1 MRKVFNIPGGIH
13 PPENKH
19 QSNGGPITIAPIS
32 DTLVIPLSQHIG
44 APAKP
49 IVEVGDKVLKGQLI
63 GAATGF
69 VSVPVHAPTSGTV
82 SAIGLHPIPHASGMS
97 GPCISIA
104 SDGKDEWIE
113 HAGISDYTQL
123 DKTQLLDII
132 RNAGIAGMGGAGFPV
147 AVKLAGQPN
156 KPVKTLIINGTECE
170 PYITADDML
179 MRERSAQIIQ
189 GIKILAH
196 IVKPEEVLIGIE
208 DNKPEALAIM
218 RQAVAG
224 ENMEVVEFPTKY
236 PSGGE
241 KQLIQILTNKEV
253 PKGGLPAD
261 IGIVMQNPGTAT
273 AVYQAVVHGK
283 PLISRITTVTGE
295 ACETQQNYDVLIG
308 TPMSHLL
315 NLAGFKTAEANR
327 LIMGGPMMGF
337 ALQDYAV
344 PIVKTTN
351 CILAPS
357 QDELPEAD
365 QEQACI
371 RCGMCVQA
379 CPVSLLPQQLYWFS
393 KGKELEKLKTHNLA
407 DCIECGCCSYV
418 CPSNI
423 PLVQYYRSSKAAI
436 REHDADHQRAE
447 HSKARFEAREQRLIQ
462 EQEAKEAKRKAR
474 AEAAQKAKAAKLATA
489 ELVQNEDAPTNKD
502 DIIQAAIAR
511 TAAKKAAAKTEPISD
526 DPIQAAIERAKAK
539 RAGGSIAIETPEQK
553 IAKLEKKLAAAET
566 KFIQAKETG
575 NDKLAAFQAGIDKI
589 NQQLADAKTLLSEP
603 QVKAATIDNNSDGDA
618 SDAIARAQAKRAAGK
633 APDTPE
639 QQIEKLKNRLHKA
652 REKLALAEADN
663 SDKLD
668 AFRLSVTTLEQ
679 KLASAEKALSESAE
693 N

>member
-1 MRKVFNIPGGIH
+1 VRKVFNIPGGIH

-19 QSNGGPITIAPIS
+19 QSTGTPIATAPIA
-32 DTLVIPLSQHIG
+32 DTLIIPLSQHIG

-49 IVEVGDKVLKGQLI
+49 MVEIGEKVLKGQMI
-63 GAATGF
+63 AAATGF

-97 GPCISIA
+97 GQCISIA
-104 SDGKDEWIE
+104 TDGADEWIE
-113 HAGISDYTQL
+113 HNGVSDYTQL
-123 DKTQLLDII
+123 DKAKLLDII
-132 RNAGIAGMGGAGFPV
+132 RNAGIAGMGGAGFPA

-156 KPVKTLIINGTECE
+156 KPIRTLIINGTECE

-179 MRERSAQIIQ
+179 MRERSEQIVK

-196 IVKPEEVLIGIE
+196 IIAPEEILIGIE

-218 RQAVAG
+218 RQAVTS
-224 ENMEVVEFPTKY
+224 EKMEVVQFPTKY

-253 PKGGLPAD
+253 PRGGLPAD
-261 IGIVMQNPGTAT
+261 IGIVLQNPGTA
-273 AVYQAVVHGK
+273 AAIYQAVVQGK

-295 ACETQQNYDVLIG
+295 ACENQQNYEVLIG

-315 NLAGFKTAEANR
+315 NLAGFKTAEVNR

-337 ALQDYAV
+337 ALQDYEV

-357 QDELPEAD
+357 QEELPEAD
-365 QEQACI
+365 HEQACI

-393 KGKELEKLKTHNLA
+393 KGKELDKLKTHNLA

-436 REHDADHQRAE
+436 REHEADQQRAE

-489 ELVQNEDAPTNKD
+489 ELAQNEDTPTNKD

-511 TAAKKAAAKTEPISD
+511 SAAKKAAAKNDTVSD
-526 DPIQAAIERAKAK
+526 DPVQAAIERAKAK
-539 RAGGSIAIETPEQK
+539 RVGGTVEAETAEQK
-553 IAKLEKKLAAAET
+553 IEKLEKKLATAET
-566 KFIQAKETG
+566 KFAQAKEAG
-575 NDKLAAFQAGIDKI
+575 SDKLAAFQAGLDKI
-589 NQQLADAKTLLSEP
+589 NQQLADAKSQLSEP
-603 QVKAATIDNNSDGDA
+603 PAKAAMVENNADGDA

-633 APDTPE
+633 VSATPE

-668 AFRLSVTTLEQ
+668 AFRSSVTTLEQ

>member
-1 MRKVFNIPGGIH
+1 
-13 PPENKH
+13 
-19 QSNGGPITIAPIS
+19 
-32 DTLVIPLSQHIG
+32 
-44 APAKP
+44 
-49 IVEVGDKVLKGQLI
+49 
-63 GAATGF
+63 
-69 VSVPVHAPTSGTV
+69 
-82 SAIGLHPIPHASGMS
+82 
-97 GPCISIA
+97 
-104 SDGKDEWIE
+104 
-113 HAGISDYTQL
+113 
-123 DKTQLLDII
+123 
-132 RNAGIAGMGGAGFPV
+132 
-147 AVKLAGQPN
+147 
-156 KPVKTLIINGTECE
+156 
-170 PYITADDML
+170 
-179 MRERSAQIIQ
+179 
-189 GIKILAH
+189 
-196 IVKPEEVLIGIE
+196 
-208 DNKPEALAIM
+208 
-218 RQAVAG
+218 
-224 ENMEVVEFPTKY
+224 
-236 PSGGE
+236 
-241 KQLIQILTNKEV
+241 
-253 PKGGLPAD
+253 
-261 IGIVMQNPGTAT
+261 
-273 AVYQAVVHGK
+273 
-283 PLISRITTVTGE
+283 
-295 ACETQQNYDVLIG
+295 
-308 TPMSHLL
+308 MSHLL

-337 ALQDYAV
+337 ALQDYEV

-351 CILAPS
+351 CILAPN
-357 QDELPEAD
+357 QEELPEAD

-489 ELVQNEDAPTNKD
+489 ESIQNEDAPANKD

-511 TAAKKAAAKTEPISD
+511 TAAKKAAAKTESISD
-526 DPIQAAIERAKAK
+526 DPVQAAIERAKAK
-539 RAGGSIAIETPEQK
+539 RAGGPVATETPEQK
-553 IAKLEKKLAAAET
+553 TVKLEKKLATAET
-566 KFIQAKETG
+566 KFLQAKEAG
-575 NDKLAAFQAGIDKI
+575 SDKLPAFQAGIDKI
-589 NQQLADAKTLLSEP
+589 KQQLAEAKTQLTEHQENP
-603 QVKAATIDNNSDGDA
+603 TATEKKSDGDA

-633 APDTPE
+633 TPDTVE
-639 QQIEKLKNRLHKA
+639 QQIEKLKKRLDKA

-679 KLASAEKALSESAE
+679 KLASAEKTLSESAE